1 MNKITKLHPPT
12 QFLLLRRSY
21 KIPQFYEY
29 DFPNL
34 VWKLSSCK
42 GRTDFYIINVEKGIT
57 IDFTYKEQCE
67 WTRMREKNDTCGE
80 ASKYLELVDLL
91 EYEPTSKEW
100 AYAYAL
106 FAPMKNPDEHKYVY
120 DHPGKVWDEV
130 DKELA
135 CQSSQ

>member
-42 GRTDFYIINVEKGIT
+42 GHTDFYIINVEKGIT
-57 IDFTYKEQCE
+57 IDFSHKEQRE
-67 WTRMREKNDTCGE
+67 WTRMREKNDTCGG
-80 ASKYLELVDLL
+80 ACKYLELVELL
-91 EYEPTSKEW
+91 EYEPTSKDL

-106 FAPMKNPDEHKYVY
+106 FEHKYVY
-120 DHPGKVWDEV
+120 FEPGELWAEV